1 MELIGDSLDQMVPQM
16 DGLLLV
22 VAVDLVMKLAETQE
36 QMVDMV
42 GVQHPQE
49 DLSGVV
55 LEMV

>member
-1 MELIGDSLDQMVPQM
+1 MELIGDSLDQVVPQM

-22 VAVDLVMKLAETQE
+22 VAVDLDMKLAETQE

-42 GVQHPQE
+42 GAQHPQE
-49 DLSGVV
+49 DLFGVV